1 MTKYSV
7 STLHNG
13 EWTGIALFADNVSF
27 EAMEAFCL
35 SHFDCGNALNDPAND
50 IAITDL
56 TTGEVI
62 WSISDAISIEEEDYE
77 PDYDEMGF
85 NPYEGCYD
93 YDC

>member
-13 EWTGIALFADNVSF
+13 EWTSIALFADNVSF
-27 EAMEAFCL
+27 EAMETFCL
-35 SHFDCGNALNDPAND
+35 CHFDCGNALINPADD

-62 WSISDAISIEEEDYE
+62 WSISYANSIEEDDYE